1 MSEESHIV
9 KSYEEELQN
18 LHDTLIQMGA
28 LTESQLSDSLDAVI
42 KVDKEST
49 DKIINSDQKINKFRF
64 SKFFFKFFKTI

>member
-28 LTESQLSDSLDAVI
+28 LTESQLSDSLDGVI
-42 KVDKEST
+42 KVDNFGDLLNLELLKV
-49 DKIINSDQKINKFRF
+49 
-64 SKFFFKFFKTI
+64 